1 MNKDSKNDKDD
12 DISFEESEKRIIN
25 FCITKGILFLLVI
38 CVNLTLV
45 QVFMIDHQPTIFMP
59 QFQNNI
65 YGKGSIFQ
73 TFWKPHCCPNFCVR
87 DFKFGLIVYF
97 SISFQC
103 AKFQENWTTYIR
115 HFIRVPPF
123 EFSGD

>member
-12 DISFEESEKRIIN
+12 DISFKESEKRIIN
-25 FCITKGILFLLVI
+25 FCITTGILFLLVI

-73 TFWKPHCCPNFCVR
+73 TFWKPHCCPNFIL
-87 DFKFGLIVYF
+87 FL
-97 SISFQC
+97 
-103 AKFQENWTTYIR
+103 R
-115 HFIRVPPF
+115 HII
-123 EFSGD
+123 